1 MHELSITQGI
11 LDVAL
16 DAAAKAGARRIL
28 AIDMVVGEL
37 TGFVDDSIRFYFDW
51 FSRNTAAEGAELRIH
66 RRPAQGLCGDCG
78 HVFTVTVPLLPGC
91 PVCGSGLVRVSGGHE
106 LHIESIEIDD
116 GNPGSQADPQ
126 RQ

>member
-16 DAAAKAGARRIL
+16 AAAAEAGARRIL

-37 TGFVDDSIRFYFDW
+37 TGFVDDSIRFYFEW
-51 FSRNTAAEGAELRIH
+51 LSRHTPAEGAELRIH
-66 RRPAQGLCGDCG
+66 RRPAQGLCGECG
-78 HVFTVTVPLLPGC
+78 HVFAVTVPLLPGC

-106 LHIESIEIDD
+106 LHIASIEIDD
-116 GNPGSQADPQ
+116 GNPGSQTDPQ